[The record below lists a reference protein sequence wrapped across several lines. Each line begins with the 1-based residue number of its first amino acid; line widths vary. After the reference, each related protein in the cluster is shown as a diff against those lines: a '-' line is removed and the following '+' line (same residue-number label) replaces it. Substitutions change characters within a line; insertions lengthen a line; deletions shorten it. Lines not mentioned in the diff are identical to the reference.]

1 MPNLAYSTLF
11 VESIEPENKAQNVDV
26 GTDIKIIFSDD
37 VDRATLNQRTVI
49 FSSSLDYLKV
59 NLDYDSEKRML
70 TVSPDNRLISGEEY
84 TLKLDSEIQNISGES
99 LEKDKFFEF
108 KTNDLDILKSP
119 EIIKPLN
126 QSIVNNP
133 DVVWKKTD
141 LAEAYGVEIAEDPNF
156 KRLVYSNNFINDY
169 QIVIDSDKDKVGITP
184 KNLEFDKEY
193 FLRVRALDVIYD
205 TANIETEITKGDIY
219 YYEDTKRKVVID
231 DKYTPVETVNSVT
244 AFDELNNAYNL
255 KPENFEIGP
264 QMESILIDAG
274 NIKLESVLVDMDYGI
289 KKDNSSWSETVSFY
303 YEKKIEEDF
312 KNSIL
317 SSLEGMSVGDVEIV
331 SPKSLVNVK
340 TDISEI
346 KFKVYGAESIEDI
359 SVELDGLAINDIP
372 YIEGHGEVSGT
383 LSLLSREDN
392 YLSLS
397 YSVPE
402 LFENNEYTLK
412 VNALGN
418 EQTFKLISKI
428 SPALTTIKIIK
439 NSNVG
444 SFLKDINDEIVLYS
458 IYDNSVLAIDIAE
471 SSGNEID
478 IDKPS
483 FEAVKYTTLKSELD
497 LLYALYLQKTST
509 KSTTLGDFSVDAFK
523 FEEISPILDELREQ
537 IDYWEGVLRGNE
549 SSFASP
555 LSVTKSEG
563 TYSLSDRTF

>member
-1 MPNLAYSTLF
+1 
-11 VESIEPENKAQNVDV
+11 
-26 GTDIKIIFSDD
+26 
-37 VDRATLNQRTVI
+37 
-49 FSSSLDYLKV
+49 
-59 NLDYDSEKRML
+59 
-70 TVSPDNRLISGEEY
+70 
-84 TLKLDSEIQNISGES
+84 
-99 LEKDKFFEF
+99 
-108 KTNDLDILKSP
+108 
-119 EIIKPLN
+119 
-126 QSIVNNP
+126 
-133 DVVWKKTD
+133 
-141 LAEAYGVEIAEDPNF
+141 
-156 KRLVYSNNFINDY
+156 
-169 QIVIDSDKDKVGITP
+169 
-184 KNLEFDKEY
+184 
-193 FLRVRALDVIYD
+193 
-205 TANIETEITKGDIY
+205 
-219 YYEDTKRKVVID
+219 
-231 DKYTPVETVNSVT
+231 
-244 AFDELNNAYNL
+244 
-255 KPENFEIGP
+255 
-264 QMESILIDAG
+264 
-274 NIKLESVLVDMDYGI
+274 
-289 KKDNSSWSETVSFY
+289 
-303 YEKKIEEDF
+303 
-312 KNSIL
+312 
-317 SSLEGMSVGDVEIV
+317 MSVGDVEIV

-383 LSLLSREDN
+383 LSLLSKEDN

-412 VNALGN
+412 VNALDN